1 MKPADICIAVL
12 VAVIWGLG
20 FIGSRLALNDL
31 SPELM
36 TALRF
41 SIAALPCLFLRKPA
55 VSWPIL
61 IAVSGIV
68 VGALARLALPGKDPM
83 TLGQTMLI
91 GIAGS
96 LIGGLI
102 TWAIWDA
109 GPGIAI
115 AVLFA
120 TVIVYFVR
128 RSRGGG
134 FTSPGR
140 PPVDR

>member
-1 MKPADICIAVL
+1 MSFITYVIVIAL
-12 VAVIWGLG
+12 VGL
-20 FIGSRLALNDL
+20 
-31 SPELM
+31 
-36 TALRF
+36 
-41 SIAALPCLFLRKPA
+41 
-55 VSWPIL
+55 
-61 IAVSGIV
+61 V

-96 LIGGLI
+96 LVAGLI
-102 TWAIWDA
+102 TYALWDK
-109 GPGIAI
+109 GPGIVL

-134 FTSPGR
+134 LSSPGR
-140 PPVDR
+140 PPLDR